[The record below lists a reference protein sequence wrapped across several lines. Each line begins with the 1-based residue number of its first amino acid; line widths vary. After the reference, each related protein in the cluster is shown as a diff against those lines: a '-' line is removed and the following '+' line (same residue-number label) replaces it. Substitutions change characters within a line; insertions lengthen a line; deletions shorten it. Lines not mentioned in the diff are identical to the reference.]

1 MKIPKPSTQDYII
14 KLTKG
19 ALGAI
24 PFAGSLLGELLEMFI
39 IPQQQNKT
47 QEWFAHVEQTLEEII
62 GKGGVSKEDIFNDET
77 FTSIF
82 QKTSRVYVNN
92 VEAHKK
98 PLLQSYLKASITKP
112 LPLDKKYIYLDII
125 DKLTESQLL
134 ILKDVYDNEQNKDYK
149 YRKSLE
155 KLLADKYTEADES
168 YLQLLIKGLQDYH
181 LLNYES
187 AHVVIDNE
195 NQWHM
200 MTSNIAKD
208 FFQFLTAE

>member
-1 MKIPKPSTQDYII
+1 METPKPSTQDYVI

-24 PFAGSLLGELLEMFI
+24 PFAGALLGELLEMFI
-39 IPQQQNKT
+39 VPQQQNKT
-47 QEWFAHVEQTLEEII
+47 QEWFAHVEQTLEEVI
-62 GKGGVSKEDIFNDET
+62 GKGVVSKEEIFNDET

-82 QKTSRVYVNN
+82 QKTSRVYINN

-134 ILKDVYDNEQNKDYK
+134 ILKDVYDNEQSQDYK
-149 YRKSLE
+149 YQKALE
-155 KLLADKYTEADES
+155 KILVDKYAEGDEN
-168 YLQLLIKGLQDYH
+168 YLKLLIKGLQDFH
-181 LLNYES
+181 LLGYGS
-187 AHVVIDNE
+187 ADVVIENE

-200 MTSNIAKD
+200 VTSKIAKE
-208 FFQFLTAE
+208 FFNFLTAE

>member
-1 MKIPKPSTQDYII
+1 METPKQSTQDYIL

-39 IPQQQNKT
+39 IPKQQKKIE
-47 QEWFAHVEQTLEEII
+47 EWFSHVEETLTELTD
-62 GKGGVSKEDIFNDET
+62 KGAISKEEIFNDEK

-82 QKTSRVYVNN
+82 QKTSRVYANN

-112 LPLDKKYIYLDII
+112 VILDKKYIFLDII

-134 ILKDVYDNEQNKDYK
+134 ILKDVYENERSDNYL
-149 YRKSLE
+149 YRDALE
-155 KLLADKYTEADES
+155 KILVEKYAGGDQQYLA
-168 YLQLLIKGLQDYH
+168 LLIKGLGDFH
-181 LLNYES
+181 LLGYGS
-187 AHVVIDNE
+187 ADVVVDNV

-200 MTSNIAKD
+200 VTSKIAKE
-208 FFQFLTAE
+208 FMEFLSA

>member
-1 MKIPKPSTQDYII
+1 METPKPSTQDYVV

-24 PFAGSLLGELLEMFI
+24 PFAGALLGELLEMFI

-47 QEWFAHVEQTLEEII
+47 QEWFAHIEQTLEELI
-62 GKGGVSKEDIFNDET
+62 GKGTVSKEDIFNDET

-82 QKTSRVYVNN
+82 QKTLRVYINN

-98 PLLQSYLKASITKP
+98 SLLQSYLKASITKP
-112 LPLDKKYIYLDII
+112 LPIDKKYIYLDII

-134 ILKDVYDNEQNKDYK
+134 ILKDVYDNELSQDYK
-149 YRKSLE
+149 YQKALE
-155 KLLADKYTEADES
+155 KILVDKYAEGDGN
-168 YLQLLIKGLQDYH
+168 YLKLLIKGLQDYH
-181 LLNYES
+181 LLSYGS
-187 AHVVIDNE
+187 VDVVIDKE
-195 NQWHM
+195 NQWYM
-200 MTSNIAKD
+200 VTSKIAKE